1 MLLKRDEVQN
11 PKPEPLQALSSFKRA
26 SVVDSALNYSIKEA
40 PPFGVHF
47 QGSLAMR

>member
-40 PPFGVHF
+40 PHSLE
-47 QGSLAMR
+47 GSKAELL